1 MSSAAISTIS
11 LNVLINLGE
20 FTHARCLPNSTEL
33 ALQTNNSICFHCG
46 VMQALCVHASG
57 GCWSQHTARCCSV
70 IYQETNVLI
79 NISFIFLSVEVH
91 HAWKCVC
98 SIWQDEPIK
107 NSFPTGWEKVQ
118 FVSLGWGR
126 AVSEASVACAV
137 PFFCSQ
143 FHTIFRKHNCNGTLG
158 LSCCWWRAGAWFLK
172 ENYCPFWQA
181 LRG

>member
-20 FTHARCLPNSTEL
+20 FTHAHCLPNSTKL

-46 VMQALCVHASG
+46 VMQALYVHASG
-57 GCWSQHTARCCSV
+57 GCWSQHKAGCFSV

-98 SIWQDEPIK
+98 SIWQDQLTKIVHFFFYRLRK
-107 NSFPTGWEKVQ
+107 SAICFLRVVQ
-118 FVSLGWGR
+118 SCQW
-126 AVSEASVACAV
+126 
-137 PFFCSQ
+137 
-143 FHTIFRKHNCNGTLG
+143 G
-158 LSCCWWRAGAWFLK
+158 LSGLCYLSRFSAASFTLHS
-172 ENYCPFWQA
+172 ENTTVMAHQGSAAANEWLVHDF
-181 LRG
+181 